1 MSQTCNGQAIK
12 NQFIVHFVD
21 GHWEY
26 PKAQSR
32 GEFIESFVKPNLDKI
47 DFVEPDQR
55 ISAYQFSPV
64 TAPTG
69 AEINN
74 WGARAINAPVAWQN
88 GARGSGVIVAVVDTG
103 VDITHPQ
110 LVNQID
116 YNRGEM
122 GLDAQGRDKR
132 TNGIDDDGNGYV
144 DDWAGYDFLNN
155 SGVISDDVGHGT
167 HVSGIIAAEHSDTTI
182 KTGYVQGVAPEAKI
196 LPVKFLDQNG
206 GSLSDALKGID
217 YAVMRGAKIINAS
230 WGGPGCAQSLRQKIQ
245 DLSNERVLFVAAAG
259 NSGENL
265 DLYPQYPAAFMSP
278 LQLTVG
284 AIANTLL
291 QDDYSNYSKTLVNLF
306 APGTAIVST
315 VPSSLYPGG
324 YASMTGTSMATPF
337 VSGAAADLLSAHA
350 GVTVQTV
357 RQTLLQSVDQDP
369 SYTNS
374 TDGRL
379 DVGKAVLAINAL

>member
-1 MSQTCNGQAIK
+1 M
-12 NQFIVHFVD
+12 
-21 GHWEY
+21 
-26 PKAQSR
+26 R
-32 GEFIESFVKPNLDKI
+32 PNLDKI

-55 ISAYQFSPV
+55 IGAYQIPPV

-69 AEINN
+69 TEINN

-88 GARGSGVIVAVVDTG
+88 GVRGSGVVVAVVDTG

-110 LVNQID
+110 LVNQIY
-116 YNRGEM
+116 YNHGEM

-144 DDWAGYDFLNN
+144 DDWAGYNFLNN
-155 SGVISDDVGHGT
+155 SGVMSDDVGHGT

-196 LPVKFLDQNG
+196 LPVKFLDQSG

-217 YAVMRGAKIINAS
+217 YAVMRGAKVINAS

-245 DLSNERVLFVAAAG
+245 DLSNENVLFVAAAG
-259 NSGENL
+259 NGGENL
-265 DLYPQYPAAFMSP
+265 DLYPQYPAAFIAP

-337 VSGAAADLLSAHA
+337 VSGAAADLLSAHL

-357 RQTLLQSVDQDP
+357 RQMILQSVDQDP

-374 TDGRL
+374 SGGRL
-379 DVGKAVLAINAL
+379 DVGKAALAINAL